1 MSHSYV
7 RIPPDSTGKLILS
20 EERRIV
26 TYDNNTGGTF
36 EVGQTV
42 TGTGGATGVI
52 TGIRTKGF
60 PANEGRLYLE
70 QNSGTW
76 SDNEAIQVNAVTFA
90 NVNTSGANG
99 DNVDDVHIQS
109 NVISDSDRPSDTY
122 LYHLDLHRRTPKEKV
137 SYALL
142 IRAYLRHSYTS

>member
-20 EERRIV
+20 EERRVI

-52 TGIRTKGF
+52 TGVRTKGF

-70 QNSGTW
+70 QNSG
-76 SDNEAIQVNAVTFA
+76 
-90 NVNTSGANG
+90 
-99 DNVDDVHIQS
+99 
-109 NVISDSDRPSDTY
+109 
-122 LYHLDLHRRTPKEKV
+122 HLCQHKYVKRNW
-137 SYALL
+137 
-142 IRAYLRHSYTS
+142 